1 MGTKIRTWP
10 YQPWTWPK
18 RNMRRAATDFPNSM
32 VLAARDLG
40 SGTNRGSVPID
51 KIQHSNKPNRSP
63 SVSLIQHISGGQ
75 EGGRQGRKDER
86 DSQLVYNRI
95 AFQPC
100 FGRNF
105 RPNIRPNRTRKK
117 LQKQILR
124 FFSRNRHF
132 RPKIADSAE
141 SSAISAEILAVLAE

>member
-1 MGTKIRTWP
+1 MPHLTLSGNKDSDLALLI

-75 EGGRQGRKDER
+75 EGGGRQGRKDER
-86 DSQLVYNRI
+86 DSQLLPRYM
-95 AFQPC
+95 
-100 FGRNF
+100 
-105 RPNIRPNRTRKK
+105 TD
-117 LQKQILR
+117 ILR
-124 FFSRNRHF
+124 SGGGHQKERGRWTPFLSCSIHPSIHQKTAHSALMIPPLSR
-132 RPKIADSAE
+132 
-141 SSAISAEILAVLAE
+141 ILNP